1 MRDFV
6 DLLFTSLQLFI
17 DTRADLPAPRWGE
30 RWYAH
35 EVAEVLTWMASSE
48 APAKV
53 VHFLAESVQEL
64 MDRLEEGSATRA
76 SVQLTAWVRSAVLVL
91 SRRLLVPWIATTGVK
106 AVHTVIEDETLPD
119 AATVQ
124 KEQDAVR
131 RLVDWLTQNAVALL
145 TEETASS
152 ESLAESNSES
162 LAALFSTRVVSTE
175 SATPSSSYRLYLV
188 VLQDLQQ
195 ANQLSLQTRE
205 NILRNLHA
213 VLQRPSMDDSIFVQ
227 CRPELTQCVEIVG
240 TVSAE
245 QLALLA
251 TAEDKNKVELIRNL
265 ATDILAFF

>member
-1 MRDFV
+1 MFV
-6 DLLFTSLQLFI
+6 

-64 MDRLEEGSATRA
+64 MDRLEDDSVTRA
-76 SVQLTAWVRSAVLVL
+76 SEQLTAWVRSAVLVI

-131 RLVDWLTQNAVALL
+131 RLVEWLTQITVALL
-145 TEETASS
+145 TEEMAST

-162 LAALFSTRVVSTE
+162 LAVLFSTRVVSMD
-175 SATPSSSYRLYLV
+175 SANSASSSYRLYLV

-195 ANQLSLQTRE
+195 AHQLGLHTRE
-205 NILRNLHA
+205 NMLRNLHA
-213 VLQRPSMDDSIFVQ
+213 VLQRPCIDDNIFVQ
-227 CRPELTQCVEIVG
+227 CRPELTQCLEVVG
-240 TVSAE
+240 TVTAE
-245 QLALLA
+245 QLALLV